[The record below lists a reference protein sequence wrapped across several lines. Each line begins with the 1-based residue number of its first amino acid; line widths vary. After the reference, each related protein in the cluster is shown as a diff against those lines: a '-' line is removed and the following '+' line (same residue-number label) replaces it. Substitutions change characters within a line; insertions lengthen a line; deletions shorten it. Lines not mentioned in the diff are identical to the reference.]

1 MGRTDAIKD
10 KILKLG
16 SKQKLG
22 ALLKYA
28 DNAEDDVR
36 MTVAMAMG
44 MIPNYESGMAL
55 IPLLRDS
62 SPMVRA
68 AAATAAKLIDA
79 AGDTAE
85 YGDNIDKMSQNRH
98 FTHSLSRV
106 GLRFV
111 TKRYGYKQATRR
123 H

>member
-1 MGRTDAIKD
+1 MGRTDALKD

-28 DNAEDDVR
+28 DSQEDGVR

-44 MIPNYESGMAL
+44 MCPSYESGMAL

-62 SPMVRA
+62 SPMVRE
-68 AAATAAKLIDA
+68 AAATAAADIHAKHCEEYVKKLAFADSDPNVRQVAKA
-79 AGDTAE
+79 AF
-85 YGDNIDKMSQNRH
+85 DKLKDS
-98 FTHSLSRV
+98 V
-106 GLRFV
+106 V
-111 TKRYGYKQATRR
+111 
-123 H
+123 

>member
-1 MGRTDAIKD
+1 MGRTDALKD

-28 DNAEDDVR
+28 DSQEDDVR

-44 MIPNYESGMAL
+44 MCPNYEAGMAL

-68 AAATAAKLIDA
+68 AAATAAADIHAKHCEEYVKKLAFADPDPNVRQVA
-79 AGDTAE
+79 KMAFDKLKDT
-85 YGDNIDKMSQNRH
+85 
-98 FTHSLSRV
+98 V
-106 GLRFV
+106 V
-111 TKRYGYKQATRR
+111 
-123 H
+123 

>member
-68 AAATAAKLIDA
+68 AAATAAGRILPPSWI
-79 AGDTAE
+79 
-85 YGDNIDKMSQNRH
+85 SPWLP
-98 FTHSLSRV
+98 LSRSTSPPILSGWV
-106 GLRFV
+106 CGI
-111 TKRYGYKQATRR
+111 
-123 H
+123 

>member
-1 MGRTDAIKD
+1 MGRTDALKD

-22 ALLKYA
+22 ALLKFA
-28 DNAEDDVR
+28 DSQEDDVR

-44 MIPNYESGMAL
+44 MCPTYEAGMAL

-68 AAATAAKLIDA
+68 AATAAADIHAKHCEEYVKKLAFADSDPNVRQVAKA
-79 AGDTAE
+79 AF
-85 YGDNIDKMSQNRH
+85 DKLKDS
-98 FTHSLSRV
+98 V
-106 GLRFV
+106 V
-111 TKRYGYKQATRR
+111 
-123 H
+123 

>member
-1 MGRTDAIKD
+1 MGRTDALKD

-28 DNAEDDVR
+28 DSQEDDVR
-36 MTVAMAMG
+36 MAMG
-44 MIPNYESGMAL
+44 MCPSYESGMAL

-68 AAATAAKLIDA
+68 AAATAAADIHAKHCEEYVKKLAFADSDPNVRQVAKA
-79 AGDTAE
+79 AF
-85 YGDNIDKMSQNRH
+85 DKLKDS
-98 FTHSLSRV
+98 V
-106 GLRFV
+106 V
-111 TKRYGYKQATRR
+111 
-123 H
+123 

>member
-1 MGRTDAIKD
+1 MGRTDALKD

-28 DNAEDDVR
+28 DSQEDDVR

-44 MIPNYESGMAL
+44 MCPSYESGMAL

-68 AAATAAKLIDA
+68 AAATAAADIHAK
-79 AGDTAE
+79 
-85 YGDNIDKMSQNRH
+85 H
-98 FTHSLSRV
+98 WP
-106 GLRFV
+106 V
-111 TKRYGYKQATRR
+111 TQFCSSW
-123 H
+123 